1 MQSLS
6 AIPFFKSATDL
17 DLKKFERRC
26 VWKKVE
32 EGQILVDFEDQSS
45 DVYFLASG
53 DVRIQIRTAG
63 GKEVILAD
71 MRTGEYFGEL
81 AAIDGVAR
89 SANVTA
95 LTRAEICI
103 VSAAVF
109 REMLAASP
117 MLSEKLMRLLAARVR
132 DLNTRLLEHTVL
144 DIRHR
149 LYAELLR
156 LSAPRPNAAPARI
169 VSPPPVHHVLAA
181 RVGCRREQITRELS
195 AMKAENLMERTR
207 GAIVLLEPDTL
218 RQRIAQ
224 AMRDAG

>member
-1 MQSLS
+1 MQSLA

-17 DLKKFERRC
+17 DLKPFERRC

-32 EGQILVDFEDQSS
+32 EGQILVDFEDKSN

-53 DVRIQIRTAG
+53 DARIQIRTAG

-71 MRTGEYFGEL
+71 IRAGEYFGEL
-81 AAIDGVAR
+81 AAIDGVPR

-103 VSAAVF
+103 VSAGVF

-117 MLSEKLMRLLAARVR
+117 ILSDKLMRMLASRVR

-156 LSAPRPNAAPARI
+156 LSAPRPNAAPARV

-195 AMKAENLMERTR
+195 AMKADNLMERTR
-207 GAIVLLEPDTL
+207 GAMVLLDPDTL

>member
-1 MQSLS
+1 MQALA
-6 AIPFFKSATDL
+6 AIPFFKNASDL
-17 DLKKFERRC
+17 DLKAFERRC
-26 VWKKVE
+26 AWKKVE
-32 EGQILVDFEDQSS
+32 EGQILVDFEDRSS

-71 MRTGEYFGEL
+71 MRTGDFFGEL

-109 REMLAASP
+109 REMIAASP
-117 MLSEKLMRLLAARVR
+117 ILADKLLKLLASRVR
-132 DLNTRLLEHTVL
+132 DLNNRLLEHTVL

-156 LSAPRPNAAPARI
+156 LSTPRPNAAPAR
-169 VSPPPVHHVLAA
+169 VVTPPPVHHVLAA
-181 RVGCRREQITRELS
+181 RIGCRREQITRELG
-195 AMKAENLMERTR
+195 AMKAEALMERTR
-207 GAIVLLEPDTL
+207 GALVLLNPDVL
-218 RQRIAQ
+218 RERIAE
-224 AMRDAG
+224 AMREAG

>member
-1 MQSLS
+1 MQSL
-6 AIPFFKSATDL
+6 ATIPFFKAATDL
-17 DLKKFERRC
+17 DLKPFERRC
-26 VWKKVE
+26 NWKRVE
-32 EGQILVDFEDQSS
+32 EGQILVDFEDPSS

-71 MRTGEYFGEL
+71 MRAGEFFGEL
-81 AAIDGVAR
+81 SAIDGTPR

-109 REMLAASP
+109 REMILESKI
-117 MLSEKLMRLLAARVR
+117 LSDRLLKLLANRVR

-156 LSAPRPNAAPARI
+156 LSAPRANAAPTRV

-195 AMKAENLMERTR
+195 AMKADNLLERTR
-207 GAIVLLEPDTL
+207 GAIVLLNPDEL

-224 AMRDAG
+224 AMREAG

>member
-1 MQSLS
+1 MQSLA
-6 AIPFFKSATDL
+6 AIPFFKDATDL
-17 DLKKFERRC
+17 DLKPFDRRC
-26 VWKKVE
+26 VWRRVE

-63 GKEVILAD
+63 GKEVILTD
-71 MRTGEYFGEL
+71 MRGGEFFGEL
-81 AAIDGVAR
+81 AAIDGTPR

-95 LTRAEICI
+95 LTRAEICV

-109 REMLAASP
+109 REMLGASGI
-117 MLSEKLMRLLAARVR
+117 LSSKVMKLLASRVR
-132 DLNTRLLEHTVL
+132 DLNNRLLEHTVL

-156 LSAPRPNAAPARI
+156 LSAPRPNAAPARV

-181 RVGCRREQITRELS
+181 RVGCRREQITRELGAMS
-195 AMKAENLMERTR
+195 ADGLLERTR
-207 GAIVLLEPDTL
+207 GALVLVDPDTL

-224 AMRDAG
+224 AMREAG

>member
-1 MQSLS
+1 MQSLA
-6 AIPFFKSATDL
+6 AIPFFKDATDI
-17 DLKKFERRC
+17 DLKSYERQC
-26 VWKKVE
+26 IWKRVD
-32 EGQILVDFEDQSS
+32 EGQILVDFEDRSS

-103 VSAAVF
+103 LKAHVF
-109 REMLAASP
+109 KEIVLASKI
-117 MLSEKLMRLLAARVR
+117 LSEKLLRLLASRVR

-149 LYAELLR
+149 LYSELLR
-156 LSAPRPNAAPARI
+156 LSVPRPNAAPARI

-207 GAIVLLEPDTL
+207 GAIVLLDPGVL
-218 RQRIAQ
+218 RERIAN

>member
-1 MQSLS
+1 MQSLA
-6 AIPFFKSATDL
+6 AIPFFKDASDL
-17 DLKKFERRC
+17 DLKTFERRC
-26 VWKKVE
+26 VWKRVE

-45 DVYFLASG
+45 DVYFLAAG

-71 MRTGEYFGEL
+71 MRSGEYFGEL
-81 AAIDGVAR
+81 AAIDGIAR
-89 SANVTA
+89 SANVSA

-103 VSAAVF
+103 VSAGVF
-109 REMLAASP
+109 REMLAASRI
-117 MLSEKLMRLLAARVR
+117 LSDKLLRLLAARVR

-156 LSAPRPNAAPARI
+156 LSAPRPSAAPARVI
-169 VSPPPVHHVLAA
+169 SPPPVHHVLAA
-181 RVGCRREQITRELS
+181 RVGCRREQITRELG

-207 GAIVLLEPDTL
+207 GALVLLDPDTL

-224 AMRDAG
+224 AMREAG

>member
-1 MQSLS
+1 MQALA
-6 AIPFFKSATDL
+6 AIPFFKDATDI
-17 DLKKFERRC
+17 DLKAFERRC
-26 VWKKVE
+26 AWKRVE

-71 MRTGEYFGEL
+71 MRAGEYFGEL
-81 AAIDGVAR
+81 AAIDGIAR
-89 SANVTA
+89 SANVSA

-103 VSAAVF
+103 VSAGVF
-109 REMLAASP
+109 REMVAASRI
-117 MLSEKLMRLLAARVR
+117 LSDKLLRLLAARVR
-132 DLNTRLLEHTVL
+132 DLNIRLLEHTVL

-156 LSAPRPNAAPARI
+156 LSVPRPNAAPARV

-181 RVGCRREQITRELS
+181 RVGCRREQITRELG
-195 AMKAENLMERTR
+195 AMKTDGLMERTR
-207 GAIVLLEPDTL
+207 GAMVLLDPDTL

>member
-1 MQSLS
+1 MQALA
-6 AIPFFKSATDL
+6 AIPFFKNASDL
-17 DLKKFERRC
+17 DLKAFERRC
-26 VWKKVE
+26 AWKKVE
-32 EGQILVDFEDQSS
+32 EGQILVDFEDRSS

-71 MRTGEYFGEL
+71 MRTGDFFGEL
-81 AAIDGVAR
+81 AAIDGIAR

-109 REMLAASP
+109 REMVAASP
-117 MLSEKLMRLLAARVR
+117 VLADKLLKLLASRVR
-132 DLNTRLLEHTVL
+132 DLNNRLLEHTVL

-156 LSAPRPNAAPARI
+156 LSTPRPNAAPAR
-169 VSPPPVHHVLAA
+169 VVTPPPVHHVLAA
-181 RVGCRREQITRELS
+181 RIGCRREQITRELG
-195 AMKAENLMERTR
+195 AMKTEALMERTR
-207 GAIVLLEPDTL
+207 GALVLLNPDIL
-218 RQRIAQ
+218 RERIAE
-224 AMRDAG
+224 AMREAG

>member
-1 MQSLS
+1 MQTL
-6 AIPFFKSATDL
+6 ATIPFFKSATDL
-17 DLKKFERRC
+17 DLKPFERRC
-26 VWKKVE
+26 TWKKVE
-32 EGQILVDFEDQSS
+32 EGHVVVDFEDQSS

-71 MRTGEYFGEL
+71 MRGGEFFGEL

-103 VSAAVF
+103 VSASVF
-109 REMLAASP
+109 REMIAASP
-117 MLSEKLMRLLAARVR
+117 ILAGNLLRLLASRIR
-132 DLNTRLLEHTVL
+132 DLNVRLLEHTVL

-156 LSAPRPNAAPARI
+156 LSQPRPNAAPARI

-181 RVGCRREQITRELS
+181 RIGCRREQITRELG
-195 AMKAENLMERTR
+195 AMKTEGLMDRTR
-207 GAIVLLEPDTL
+207 GAIILLQPDVLRE
-218 RQRIAQ
+218 RIAD
-224 AMRDAG
+224 AMREAG